1 MSFTSDPVLRK
12 IALEAAEQ
20 VTTDIGRIHQDEP
33 LKALCERLAPRKELL
48 GLVIKKAGQALMRDL
63 GERHSPRRHRTTDGL
78 YYPKSIMKLGN
89 GVWVGPNLLAKLRP
103 NRHGRSTQAGS
114 RQQPKRRLP
123 GEPPTASGS
132 PRSRSPSSATDRAP
146 LRISAS
152 TPTLRESAWPSA
164 HGPTRP
170 CRPRGNHLQLSGPL
184 TLMNTSATQP
194 SAAPG
199 SQMVRQALGKAP
211 SELRFLHEGTELV
224 LAVLVGRAA
233 RHLDDVHRQ
242 FTDAAQ
248 QAATTLM
255 RAVAGTTSINSL
267 GVLQHSA
274 TQIDILAARR
284 ADAVDR
290 LGEAINAYRQVTAD
304 KPTATPH
311 PHATPAPSTAAR
323 RTRR

>member
-1 MSFTSDPVLRK
+1 
-12 IALEAAEQ
+12 
-20 VTTDIGRIHQDEP
+20 
-33 LKALCERLAPRKELL
+33 
-48 GLVIKKAGQALMRDL
+48 
-63 GERHSPRRHRTTDGL
+63 
-78 YYPKSIMKLGN
+78 
-89 GVWVGPNLLAKLRP
+89 
-103 NRHGRSTQAGS
+103 
-114 RQQPKRRLP
+114 
-123 GEPPTASGS
+123 
-132 PRSRSPSSATDRAP
+132 
-146 LRISAS
+146 
-152 TPTLRESAWPSA
+152 
-164 HGPTRP
+164 
-170 CRPRGNHLQLSGPL
+170 
-184 TLMNTSATQP
+184 MNTSATQP

-199 SQMVRQALGKAP
+199 SQMVRQALSKAP

-242 FTDAAQ
+242 FTDAAER
-248 QAATTLM
+248 AATTLT

-311 PHATPAPSTAAR
+311 PHATPVPSTAAR